1 MKINEE
7 TDFYHKIKSLSEEL
21 RMIKARN
28 KDFKEK
34 LTIEKGKSQKLKE
47 KVKELEQNHNAI
59 KEGGNE
65 KLSTLN
71 KKNWNL
77 SSKIKDLEIVND
89 HLKRK
94 FETSNKKMKNNR
106 IMLGKEVRKYK
117 EELEN
122 LEIFYRDK
130 EKEWRLLT
138 LKLKEFQR
146 IGKFSKLTPLDLN
159 SLKNTEDKR
168 RATSTMRNDNFEI
181 LNNAKRNFS
190 ISKITPSDK
199 NHITFETDYE
209 SHNKSE
215 LVATNK
221 GN

>member
-1 MKINEE
+1 
-7 TDFYHKIKSLSEEL
+7 
-21 RMIKARN
+21 MIKARI

-34 LTIEKGKSQKLKE
+34 LTIEKEKSQKLKE
-47 KVKELEQNHNAI
+47 KVKELEQNLNAV
-59 KEGGNE
+59 KEGGNG
-65 KLSTLN
+65 KLSTPN

-94 FETSNKKMKNNR
+94 FETSNKKMKTNR

-168 RATSTMRNDNFEI
+168 RGKSTMRNEKFEI
-181 LNNAKRNFS
+181 VNNMRGNFS
-190 ISKITPSDK
+190 ISKITPSGK

-209 SHNKSE
+209 SHNKSA
-215 LVATNK
+215 LVTTNK